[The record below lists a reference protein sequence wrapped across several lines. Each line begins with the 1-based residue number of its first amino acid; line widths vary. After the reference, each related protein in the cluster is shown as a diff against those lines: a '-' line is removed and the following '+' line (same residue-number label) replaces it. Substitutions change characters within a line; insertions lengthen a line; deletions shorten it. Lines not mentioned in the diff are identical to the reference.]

1 MATLTAK
8 DIKTGYYYTN
18 KRNEVLYIV
27 SLTLLPGNP
36 GLTNAQVELQYR
48 ILKNNT
54 WSEIKKYKYDVD
66 AVFAITEFQG
76 TQNVLPP
83 LPGGAGRLYSSA
95 PAASSTL
102 PSTSAPAKK
111 VIPANAKSKVCTVCG
126 GPTKIYVGLLG
137 GDANFCP
144 KCE

>member
-54 WSEIKKYKYDVD
+54 WSEIKKYKYDV
-66 AVFAITEFQG
+66 TRS
-76 TQNVLPP
+76 L
-83 LPGGAGRLYSSA
+83 LSLSSKEPRMYCRRS
-95 PAASSTL
+95 PAARADSTAVL
-102 PSTSAPAKK
+102 QQHHPPYRRQTTPS
-111 VIPANAKSKVCTVCG
+111 
-126 GPTKIYVGLLG
+126 L
-137 GDANFCP
+137 
-144 KCE
+144 